1 MANRKK
7 TRVLIAT
14 GIYPPDIG
22 GPATYSKLLFDE
34 LPKKGFSV
42 RVLSFGEV
50 RRFPK
55 VVRHFL
61 YFFKLFLKAFKSD
74 FIFAQDAVS
83 VGFPSLL
90 VSKILN
96 KKFLIRVPG
105 DHAWEQGTQRF
116 GITDSIDD
124 FQNKKYNQKVEFL
137 RKIQKFVVSHA
148 DVVIIPSN
156 YFKNLVSGWMKNTNT
171 LHTIYNGVDFESAGT
186 KEDCRD
192 KLGMS
197 DDTIVIVSAGR
208 LVPWKGFDEVISVV
222 SKLQESVLKV
232 KLLILGDGPEREN
245 LEALI
250 SKKKMENFVTITGNL
265 PRSELLAYLRASDI
279 FILNSN
285 FESFSFQT
293 VEAMYCGT
301 GVIVSR
307 IGSLPELVEDG
318 SSGILFDVN
327 DETAMLKAMKYMI
340 EHPDQKGIMVLHAMQ
355 RAQTFSIENT
365 ISNLIKFI
373 Q

>member
-148 DVVIIPSN
+148 DVVIIPS
-156 YFKNLVSGWMKNTNT
+156 
-171 LHTIYNGVDFESAGT
+171 
-186 KEDCRD
+186 
-192 KLGMS
+192 
-197 DDTIVIVSAGR
+197 
-208 LVPWKGFDEVISVV
+208 
-222 SKLQESVLKV
+222 
-232 KLLILGDGPEREN
+232 
-245 LEALI
+245 
-250 SKKKMENFVTITGNL
+250 
-265 PRSELLAYLRASDI
+265 
-279 FILNSN
+279 
-285 FESFSFQT
+285 
-293 VEAMYCGT
+293 
-301 GVIVSR
+301 
-307 IGSLPELVEDG
+307 
-318 SSGILFDVN
+318 
-327 DETAMLKAMKYMI
+327 
-340 EHPDQKGIMVLHAMQ
+340 
-355 RAQTFSIENT
+355 
-365 ISNLIKFI
+365 
-373 Q
+373 